1 MSVATLTS
9 KGQTTIPKDV
19 RERLGLK
26 PGDKIRFM
34 VDDNGRA
41 FLIPLTVTVKQLRGM
56 LPKPEHPATI
66 EEMDEAIAQGIVE
79 RYLGSTPRS

>member
-19 RERLGLK
+19 RRRLGLK

-34 VDDNGRA
+34 VDDNGRVL
-41 FLIPLTVTVKQLRGM
+41 LIPLNVTVKQLRGM
-56 LPKPEHPATI
+56 LPKPERPATI
-66 EEMDEAIAQGIVE
+66 EEIDEAMAQGVVE
-79 RYLGSTPRS
+79 RYLRSTSQS

>member
-19 RERLGLK
+19 RRRLGLK

-34 VDDNGRA
+34 VDDNGRV
-41 FLIPLTVTVKQLRGM
+41 LLVPLNVTVKQLRGM
-56 LPKPEHPATI
+56 LPKPGRPATI

-79 RYLGSTPRS
+79 RHLRSTPQS